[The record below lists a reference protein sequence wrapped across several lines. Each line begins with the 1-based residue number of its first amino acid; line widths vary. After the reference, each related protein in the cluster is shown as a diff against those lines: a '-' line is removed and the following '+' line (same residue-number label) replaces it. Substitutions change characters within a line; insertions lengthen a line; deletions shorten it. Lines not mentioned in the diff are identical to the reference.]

1 MVGRRVRQIR
11 NPNIEIRD
19 KFEIRMTKSS
29 KPIEFF
35 CLRHFEFEH
44 SDLFR
49 NSDFELGVLGGKDS
63 TALLIER
70 GINNESA

>member
-1 MVGRRVRQIR
+1 
-11 NPNIEIRD
+11 
-19 KFEIRMTKSS
+19 MTKSS